1 MSSEAPKT
9 FLPDEFAISQYQ
21 CEGPGWALRIVHTP
35 SGISKLSRTYL
46 LSEDKEN
53 VPKPHQLKQ
62 ALMNELI
69 AELREKGIPPQPP
82 KIRVKKIG
90 KPRWSKTDKMQ
101 DA

>member
-1 MSSEAPKT
+1 MDTEQNYQPE
-9 FLPDEFAISQYQ
+9 EFTVSQYQ

-46 LSEDKEN
+46 QSENKEN

-62 ALMNELI
+62 TLIDELI

-82 KIRVKKIG
+82 KIGIKKIG
-90 KPRWSKTDKMQ
+90 KPRWSETEKIK